1 MTVGNTQYI
10 APVPSYYVRGHDNKT
25 TFIIHGT
32 TKFPN
37 MLMML
42 EVAEVN
48 YANDKIDSNK
58 LCDSRSLSQ

>member
-1 MTVGNTQYI
+1 
-10 APVPSYYVRGHDNKT
+10 
-25 TFIIHGT
+25 
-32 TKFPN
+32 